1 MNTSLVLLLANLA
14 WLLVVASK
22 WGRKQFSYIV
32 RLTVSITL
40 FNIIFNEFATQLRVG
55 EL

>member
-40 FNIIFNEFATQLRVG
+40 LILSSMNLLLN
-55 EL
+55 